1 MPQKERSLAFA
12 FMDVGGTIGSIVAAS
27 MTGYLSEHGFAGGW
41 PSSFYVSGIISL
53 VTFFLWCLLT
63 YSVPEEHPWIS
74 NDELAYIQST
84 RGAGKN
90 SEAHKPDA
98 KPKPPVP
105 WRQILW

>member
-41 PSSFYVSGIISL
+41 PSAFYVSGMISL
-53 VTFFLWCLLT
+53 ATFVLWCALT
-63 YSVPEEHPWIS
+63 YSVPEEHPFIS
-74 NDELAYIQST
+74 NEELTYIQQT
-84 RGAGKN
+84 RGTGKN
-90 SEAHKPDA
+90 HNVDKDED

-105 WRQILW
+105 WRQILR